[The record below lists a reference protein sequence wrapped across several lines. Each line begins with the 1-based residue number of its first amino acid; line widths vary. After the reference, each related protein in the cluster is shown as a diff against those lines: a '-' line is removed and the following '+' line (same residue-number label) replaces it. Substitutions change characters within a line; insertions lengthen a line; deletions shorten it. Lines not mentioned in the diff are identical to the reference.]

1 MENLKTKTI
10 AEQLLVVLMS
20 INTFTSCIMDKQ
32 TNIYVKNCTKDSL
45 LIKLTR
51 TDSLVDWQSWNR
63 SDGYD
68 MSQNDTRVTDNA
80 FLEAVANSLAL
91 PNETIRIDPYALQ
104 RYDSCYI
111 YAIKLSV
118 AKNYSMDDIRTK
130 KLYDR
135 QVVTKKHF
143 HDYLFEFR
151 QKKIMGT
158 DLK

>member
-1 MENLKTKTI
+1 
-10 AEQLLVVLMS
+10 
-20 INTFTSCIMDKQ
+20 
-32 TNIYVKNCTKDSL
+32 
-45 LIKLTR
+45 
-51 TDSLVDWQSWNR
+51 
-63 SDGYD
+63 

-80 FLEAVANSLAL
+80 FLEAVASSLAL
-91 PNETIRIDPYALQ
+91 PNETISVDPFALQ

-143 HDYLFEFR
+143 HGYLFEYR
-151 QKKIMGT
+151 
-158 DLK
+158 

>member
-1 MENLKTKTI
+1 MKTKTI
-10 AEQLLVVLMS
+10 AEQLLVVLMC

-45 LIKLTR
+45 LIKLTS

-63 SDGYD
+63 FDGYD
-68 MSQNDTRVTDNA
+68 MSQNDTGVIDDV
-80 FLEAVANSLAL
+80 FHLAVVNCQAL
-91 PNETIRIDPYALQ
+91 PDSTICIDPYIIQ

-143 HDYLFEFR
+143 HDYLFEYR
-151 QKKIMGT
+151 
-158 DLK
+158 